1 MQIDMNLRHQRHL
14 DFVQPFGTYEELP
27 EIVQR
32 QLAAIRPNLKTVVV
46 TYEGG
51 TAGMKPD
58 AQGDLVP
65 TNDPGDL
72 LQPLTLKGLG
82 ERVNVI
88 WFNLFPAAIDSTNG
102 RWPHWVTQGNA
113 IRLFYDDVDGFT
125 SIGGTDTK
133 AHELAA
139 MNFILPNFG
148 KPHFGVAG
156 QRSRYF
162 LGDDS
167 TNNIFLGIYAAAFGD
182 VSGHHLAFRETFRHG
197 LHTHKVQDKRFDAFA
212 CAPRYELGHFDGDGN
227 LNFYPNCPRRNRFVT
242 KKDLIYEPFFRE
254 VVRVSKISPAT
265 PAGALLHDAT
275 CPYTRALLYLT
286 FGAGNVRNEGL
297 WEGDETH
304 IEAIKQMRE
313 DGYPVVLGTSMMD
326 GSVDSAYK
334 GGREAVSPDIGALSG
349 GDTRGATLEVKVM
362 RAAHDAWVESDQS
375 IDYGRFKSAMAKDYV
390 GELLH
395 KEQCA

>member
-1 MQIDMNLRHQRHL
+1 MLIDLNERHRRHCS
-14 DFVQPFGTYEELP
+14 FVKPYDTFESLP

-32 QLAAIRPNLKTVVV
+32 QMAARRPNLRTVVV
-46 TYEGG
+46 PYEGG

-58 AQGDLVP
+58 EQGDLVP
-65 TNDPGDL
+65 TNDPDDL
-72 LQPLTLKGLG
+72 LKPLTLKGLDR
-82 ERVNVI
+82 EVNVI
-88 WFNLFPAAIDSTNG
+88 WFNLYASAIDSTNG
-102 RWPHWVTQGNA
+102 RWPHWVNMA
-113 IRLFYDDVDGFT
+113 NVLRLFYDDVDGFAT
-125 SIGGTDTK
+125 IGGTDTK
-133 AHELAA
+133 AHALAA
-139 MNFILPNFG
+139 MHFILPNFG

-242 KKDLIYEPFFRE
+242 KEDLIYEPYFRE
-254 VVRVSKISPAT
+254 VIRVSKISPAT
-265 PAGALLHDAT
+265 PAGALLHDAA

-297 WEGDETH
+297 WDGDETH
-304 IEAIKQMRE
+304 MEVIKQIRE
-313 DGYPVVLGTSMMD
+313 GGYPVVLGTSMMD
-326 GSVDSAYK
+326 GSVDSSYK
-334 GGREAVSPDIGALSG
+334 VGRQAVSPNIGAISG

-362 RAAHDAWVESDQS
+362 RAAYDAWNEADQR
-375 IDYGRFKSAMAKDYV
+375 IDYGRFRTAMSHDYV
-390 GELLH
+390 GELT
-395 KEQCA
+395 K